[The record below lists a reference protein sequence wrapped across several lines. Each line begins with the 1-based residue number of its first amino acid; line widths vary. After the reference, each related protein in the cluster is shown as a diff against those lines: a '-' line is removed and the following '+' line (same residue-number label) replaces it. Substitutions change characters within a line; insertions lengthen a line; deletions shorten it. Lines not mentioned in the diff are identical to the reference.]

1 MTFDHLVRQVR
12 EGRLWT
18 RGTPP
23 VAIIGAGISGLAA
36 YRAMLSEGILPIVL
50 EQCHE
55 AGGVWS
61 ILPHFTTY
69 DGLIQNTSARQMALD
84 GLAVPRPRHGDHFSR
99 EEYASYV
106 HAYSES
112 IYSRTRIFKGC
123 KVQSIAREPDGATLA
138 VRRFRSPQ
146 SELVAFEV
154 DHVIYAGGSLHT
166 PYLDPIPGIEKFRGL
181 RVHSTDLGAFPSHGE
196 NMESHISLHSWPE
209 YEYAAIDIFTCGRSD
224 PHVALDYLRNAL
236 RPSRVEVHELLRG
249 ISPTGN
255 ASLKTGAIKT
265 EHSPLTGA

>member
-18 RGTPP
+18 RGTPR

-123 KVQSIAREPDGATLA
+123 KVQSIAPRTRWRDFSCSYISLTA
-138 VRRFRSPQ
+138 VRASGLRGRSRYLRGRIASHAVFRPYTRYREVPGSARSLHRFRRFPVSWGK
-146 SELVAFEV
+146 
-154 DHVIYAGGSLHT
+154 H
-166 PYLDPIPGIEKFRGL
+166 GIT
-181 RVHSTDLGAFPSHGE
+181 HQP
-196 NMESHISLHSWPE
+196 
-209 YEYAAIDIFTCGRSD
+209 
-224 PHVALDYLRNAL
+224 ALLA
-236 RPSRVEVHELLRG
+236 
-249 ISPTGN
+249 
-255 ASLKTGAIKT
+255 
-265 EHSPLTGA
+265 